1 MLLYTGERNVLDRK
15 QLAADNR
22 KLAESAGQMLHTL
35 IQIDSG
41 EVKKLIINA
50 IIATVQQPGS
60 QPPDDVPALMAILRS
75 AAEEQLAL
83 VQSGDDASALQMALE
98 FGRWIKVPTILLGE
112 ARNRFKAAADTR
124 REAEKTRARR
134 AQMGMTPGGGGGD
147 GSSAS
152 EALGVVGAAGAAG
165 SAAATPSKKQGMQS
179 EGAVSADTPA
189 RASSTAGGRR
199 PAESSRTARSGSKGG
214 GGKRTARSGSKGG
227 GAAAAS
233 AAGKGKT
240 PPSSAAAATFEA
252 SRPTALAKMRDAA
265 AVESRAKVERMRRQA
280 KRE

>member
-1 MLLYTGERNVLDRK
+1 MLLYTGERNVLNRK

-83 VQSGDDASALQMALE
+83 VQSGEDPQALQMALE

-112 ARNRFKAAADTR
+112 ARNRFKAAADAR

-134 AQMGMTPGGGGGD
+134 AQMGMKTGGGGD

-152 EALGVVGAAGAAG
+152 EAPGAEGAAGAVG
-165 SAAATPSKKQGMQS
+165 SAAATPGKKQGMQS
-179 EGAVSADTPA
+179 EGA
-189 RASSTAGGRR
+189 
-199 PAESSRTARSGSKGG
+199 
-214 GGKRTARSGSKGG
+214 
-227 GAAAAS
+227 
-233 AAGKGKT
+233 
-240 PPSSAAAATFEA
+240 
-252 SRPTALAKMRDAA
+252 
-265 AVESRAKVERMRRQA
+265 AVESESGSPPSNSN
-280 KRE
+280 